1 MLSDQEKWLF
11 DLHGFLVLK
20 QVVSPEDVQRM
31 LELAE
36 EWHALDDADLPPPLI
51 TYRDSSTKRS
61 TARAINRVEY
71 VDEVFQRL
79 ALNREIMRVVL
90 ALTGNSPQLLQ
101 LALTKN
107 TRENDD
113 IQFHQGATGGLRNPA
128 NDYQAANGQV
138 FATFLNAAISLVDVP
153 PGAGGF
159 VCIPGSHKSNF
170 PYPEEIGI
178 YDDPPTVCNVQVQA
192 GDCVLFTE
200 LLRHG
205 GRRWTLETPR
215 HTVFARYGTSYA
227 SWSPGAGPL
236 EEYRD
241 RLPDDLY
248 ELMQMRGFQSRKR
261 VVQCLLD
268 EAKNA
273 ENIPS

>member
-1 MLSDQEKWLF
+1 MLSDREKWLF

-20 QVVSPEDVQRM
+20 QVVSPEEVRRM
-31 LELAE
+31 TELAE
-36 EWHALDDADLPPPLI
+36 QWHALDDADLPPPLV
-51 TYRDSSTKRS
+51 TYRDSSTKTS
-61 TARAINRVEY
+61 TPRAINRVEY
-71 VDEVFQRL
+71 LDEVFQRL
-79 ALNREIMRVVL
+79 ALNPEIMRVVL

-107 TRENDD
+107 IRENDD
-113 IQFHQGATGGLRNPA
+113 IPFHQGATGGLRNPA
-128 NDYQAANGQV
+128 NDYQAANGEV
-138 FATFLNAAISLVDVP
+138 FATFLNAAVSLVDVP

-170 PYPEEIGI
+170 PYPEEVGI
-178 YDDPPTVCNVQVQA
+178 YDDPPTVCNVSVQA

-205 GRRWTLETPR
+205 ARRWTLDTPR
-215 HTVFARYGTSYA
+215 HTVFVRYSTSYA

-241 RLPDDLY
+241 RLPEELY

-261 VVQCLLD
+261 VVQRLMN
-268 EAKNA
+268 EMRT
-273 ENIPS
+273 S